1 MRFVIFSLSFL
12 AISAAAESSPPPAPP
27 LAQFDPLI
35 GYPQPTQSA
44 VRAIILGSNWM
55 TRMNQPQGRFQFGYR
70 PALRQPLE
78 GDHDLKQAKAALA
91 MAQSARFTGNERQ
104 AAVASQAILALLAV
118 TRIDPM
124 EPNCRRPIVSSQTC
138 NRTGFAA
145 LLALAIYE
153 LPGADDKLVAEAERL
168 CEFLH
173 KQLRTDGSVHYID
186 SPNDSSVAID
196 PAGVNEYP
204 GAALHALAVSHR
216 VKPATWKNAAVVKGL
231 EHYAAWFKA
240 HPHPLLAASLTP
252 AFAELASQE
261 RQRPESIAAAAAV
274 LEMNDWL
281 AGLQYASGD
290 ARHPLWAGGFKSVAV
305 ARLVES
311 EPGCETGA
319 YLQSLVC
326 AYTVAAVQQDAARTA
341 RYKQSLSDAVQFLCG
356 LQYTEINTRHF
367 ENTFRAG
374 TLIGGF
380 FFTPT
385 DGNLRIDSTA
395 VAITGLIRFLT
406 SEAAKN

>member
-1 MRFVIFSLSFL
+1 MRLVIFFLSFL
-12 AISAAAESSPPPAPP
+12 AISAAAAEPSPPPAPP
-27 LAQFDPLI
+27 LAQFEPLI
-35 GYPQPTQSA
+35 AFPQPTQTA
-44 VRAIILGSNWM
+44 VRAVVLGINWM
-55 TRMNQPQGRFQFGYR
+55 TRMNQPQGRFQFGFR

-78 GDHDLKQAKAALA
+78 GDHDLKQARAALA
-91 MAQSARFTGNERQ
+91 MAQAARFTGNERQ

-118 TRIDPM
+118 TRIDAM

-145 LLALAIYE
+145 VLALAIYE
-153 LPGADDKLVAEAERL
+153 LPGADDKLVSEAERL

-204 GAALHALAVSHR
+204 GAALQAIAVSHR
-216 VKPATWKNAAVVKGL
+216 VKPAAWKNAAVVKGL
-231 EHYAAWFKA
+231 EHYGTWFKA

-252 AFAELASQE
+252 AFAELFQQSK
-261 RQRPESIAAAAAV
+261 SNAAAAAV

-290 ARHPLWAGGFKSVAV
+290 ARHPLWAGGFKSVAGG
-305 ARLVES
+305 RLVES

-326 AYTVAAVQQDAARTA
+326 AYSVAAMKQDAARTA
-341 RYKQSLSDAVQFLCG
+341 RYKQSLGDAVQFLCG
-356 LQYTEINTRHF
+356 LQYTELNTRHF